1 MTVPATTRSVP
12 MQAFVGV
19 RKAGQPGYTATTSPA
34 SLGRHASRAAL
45 TVFAIRIAAAG
56 FAYLAQVLMAR
67 LMGGA
72 EYGIFAAISVWIAIL
87 GHSATLGFSQ
97 GACRFIPADQT
108 SGDLDAVRGF
118 IRGGAALSA
127 AGGLV
132 FAGLGLAAVVI
143 DGSLL
148 AGPYAAP
155 ILAAALVLPL
165 FALQD
170 YCEGVARSQNSPVL
184 AIAPPYLLRQGLLM
198 AAMVVAVGAGAPPE
212 ASIAMACLAGAT
224 GLALVAQAAGL
235 ALRLPRAILTGPR
248 RYRWR
253 VWMKACL
260 PIAAGDLATAAFGVV
275 DVVVLSLMTSPATVG
290 LYFAAT
296 RIQQFVAFVAFA
308 ATAATAQRFAAL
320 SASGQHRALQSM
332 VTDQARLTALGTIV
346 VGAGILSVAPWLL
359 ELFGPFFRNSLPVL
373 AILVAGSVAA
383 SLFGPGEHLLT
394 MLGGER
400 VAAAITL
407 ATLLLAAL
415 LCWSAIPRFGLIGA
429 ASAMAA
435 AATMRALAMAV
446 AANAVHG
453 ISSPV
458 IPLPRLGRRGG

>member
-1 MTVPATTRSVP
+1 MTVPATTRSIP

-19 RKAGQPGYTATTSPA
+19 RRTGKPRYAATKSSA
-34 SLGRHASRAAL
+34 SQGRRASHAAL
-45 TVFAIRIAAAG
+45 TVFSIRIAAAG
-56 FAYLAQVLMAR
+56 FAYLAQVMMAR
-67 LMGGA
+67 LMGTT

-97 GACRFIPADQT
+97 GACRFIPADQAG
-108 SGDLDAVRGF
+108 GDLDTVRGF
-118 IRGGAALSA
+118 VRGGAALSA
-127 AGGLV
+127 AGGLLV
-132 FAGLGLAAVVI
+132 AGLGFAAVAI
-143 DGSLL
+143 EGSLL

-170 YCEGVARSQNSPVL
+170 YSEGVARSQNWAVL
-184 AIAPPYLLRQGLLM
+184 AIAPPYLLRQCVMM
-198 AAMVVAVGAGAPPE
+198 AAMVVAVGVGAPPV
-212 ASIAMACLAGAT
+212 AWIAMACLAGAT
-224 GLALVAQAAGL
+224 FLALVAQAVGL
-235 ALRLPRAILTGPR
+235 ALRLRRVIPPGPR

-253 VWMKACL
+253 VWMRACL
-260 PIAAGDLATAAFGVV
+260 PIAAGDLAAAAFGVV
-275 DVVVLSLMTSPATVG
+275 DVVVLSLMATPATVG

-308 ATAATAQRFAAL
+308 ATAATAQRFATL
-320 SASGQHRALQSM
+320 SASGQRHALQRL
-332 VTDQARLTALGTIV
+332 VTDQARLTALGTV
-346 VGAGILSVAPWLL
+346 AVGAAILTVAPWLL
-359 ELFGPFFRNSLPVL
+359 DLFGPSFRGSLPVL

-400 VAAAITL
+400 LAAAITL
-407 ATLLLAAL
+407 VTLLVAAL
-415 LCWSAIPRFGLIGA
+415 LCWTAIPQFGLVGA

-435 AATMRALAMAV
+435 AAAMRALAMAV

-453 ISSPV
+453 ISSPI
-458 IPLPRLGRRGG
+458 IPLPRLRRRNG

>member
-1 MTVPATTRSVP
+1 
-12 MQAFVGV
+12 MQAFVGI
-19 RKAGQPGYTATTSPA
+19 RRNGQPGYAIPA
-34 SLGRHASRAAL
+34 PVVSVGRRASHAAL

-67 LMGGA
+67 LMGA
-72 EYGIFAAISVWIAIL
+72 TEYGTFAAISVWIAIL

-97 GACRFIPADQT
+97 GACRFIPADQA
-108 SGDLDAVRGF
+108 GDDLDAVRGF

-132 FAGLGLAAVVI
+132 LAGLGLAAVAI
-143 DGSLL
+143 EGSLL

-155 ILAAALVLPL
+155 ILVAALVLPL

-170 YCEGVARSQNSPVL
+170 YGEGVARSQNWAVL
-184 AIAPPYLLRQGLLM
+184 AIAPPYLLRQGLM
-198 AAMVVAVGAGAPPE
+198 MVAMVVAVGAGAPPE
-212 ASIAMACLAGAT
+212 AWIAMACLAGAT
-224 GLALVAQAAGL
+224 GLALIAQVGGL
-235 ALRLPRAILTGPR
+235 ILRLARAIPAGPR

-253 VWMKACL
+253 VWMRACL
-260 PIAAGDLATAAFGVV
+260 PIAAGDLAAAAFGVV
-275 DVVVLSLMTSPATVG
+275 DVLVLSLMTTPAIVG

-320 SASGQHRALQSM
+320 SASGQHHALQRL
-332 VTDQARLTALGTIV
+332 VTDQAQLTALGTV
-346 VGAGILSVAPWLL
+346 AVGAAILTGAPWLL
-359 ELFGPFFRNSLPVL
+359 DLFGPAFRGSLPVL

-400 VAAAITL
+400 LAAAITL
-407 ATLLLAAL
+407 ATLLLAAI
-415 LCWSAIPRFGLIGA
+415 LCWASIPRFGLIGA

-435 AATMRALAMAV
+435 AAAMRAMAMAV
-446 AANAVHG
+446 AADALHG
-453 ISSPV
+453 IASPV
-458 IPLPRLGRRGG
+458 IALPSQWRRGR